1 MSRSKLSTGFYVKF
15 FQRGLSMTVI
25 MFKNNHGSAAKR
37 ALDRVIAKSIHDGIS
52 PSAKRPID
60 PMLFLGD
67 GSADK
72 SVRLSMACIDTIVA
86 DHFEVFLRDVSNELF
101 NKVDGRNGF
110 CNKFLIF
117 MAVVVEGNGVIFF
130 IISIDSG
137 SSNHRSA
144 KITSDVLQ
152 NLLGLAFAGLSIDVK
167 AMSGMKID
175 LSLDFL
181 EIWRKP

>member
-1 MSRSKLSTGFYVKF
+1 MSRSELSTGLYVKF
-15 FQRGLSMTVI
+15 FQRDLSMTVI
-25 MFKNNHGSAAKR
+25 MFKNNHGSTAKG
-37 ALDRVIAKSIHDGIS
+37 ALDWVIAKSIHDGIS

-67 GSADK
+67 GSANK
-72 SVRLSMACIDTIVA
+72 GIGLLMARIDAIVS
-86 DHFEVFLRDVSNELF
+86 DHFEVFLRDVANKTL
-101 NKVDGRNGF
+101 NKVDSRNGF
-110 CNKFLIF
+110 CNELLIL

-130 IISIDSG
+130 IVSIDSG

-175 LSLDFL
+175 LCLNFL
-181 EIWRKP
+181 EIKRKP